1 MGRISAAILGAI
13 VGGFAAAIALV
24 WFLGWGSGIDSGPVA
39 PLGRA
44 DYVDFLLM
52 LVTILLAAI
61 GLAVTVGAVVIGLVA
76 LKTLREI
83 KDEAATEAKSADA
96 KKIAETMDSDLEPS
110 VASQLAAALPEALK
124 TALVDKDLG
133 HQILGEMAQ
142 RGELDEVLERVA
154 NRMQGGEL
162 EAEEGDEEE
171 GV

>member
-1 MGRISAAILGAI
+1 
-13 VGGFAAAIALV
+13 
-24 WFLGWGSGIDSGPVA
+24 
-39 PLGRA
+39 
-44 DYVDFLLM
+44 
-52 LVTILLAAI
+52 
-61 GLAVTVGAVVIGLVA
+61 
-76 LKTLREI
+76 
-83 KDEAATEAKSADA
+83 
-96 KKIAETMDSDLEPS
+96 MDSDLEPS